1 MTVKVKAIPQ
11 DGGEPIAF
19 SSISAAAKEMQVHS
33 VTMTEWCDECLFK
46 RGYQWMRETPRNKG
60 SHPVRIILPNGEVY
74 GQWGS
79 KKECVEALGIAPSTM
94 QRSLKLGQI
103 SFPCR
108 IEEINEAQT

>member
-1 MTVKVKAIPQ
+1 
-11 DGGEPIAF
+11 
-19 SSISAAAKEMQVHS
+19 
-33 VTMTEWCDECLFK
+33 MTEWCDECLFK
-46 RGYQWMRETPRNKG
+46 HGYQWMREAPRRKG

-74 GQWGS
+74 GQWNS
-79 KKECVEALGIAPSTM
+79 KKECIEALGIAPSTM